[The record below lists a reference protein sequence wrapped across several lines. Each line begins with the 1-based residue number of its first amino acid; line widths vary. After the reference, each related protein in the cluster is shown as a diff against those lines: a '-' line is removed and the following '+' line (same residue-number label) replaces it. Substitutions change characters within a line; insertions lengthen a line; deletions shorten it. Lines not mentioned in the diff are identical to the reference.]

1 MMNPHRVLYSS
12 PRAGLALAVAL
23 LLLAT
28 AARAQAL
35 RDPTVAPASAGLAAT
50 AQPAAQAPETN
61 AMTVIVRDGKP
72 YLVVGTRLLAP
83 GQKLGEARIER
94 IGETEIWLR
103 EAGRLRKVPRFAG
116 VQRSPASRIQP

>member
-116 VQRSPASRIQP
+116 VQRSPASRLQP

>member
-1 MMNPHRVLYSS
+1 MMNPHRILYSS

-116 VQRSPASRIQP
+116 VQRSPASRLQP

>member
-1 MMNPHRVLYSS
+1 MMNPHRVVYSS

-28 AARAQAL
+28 ASRAQAL

-50 AQPAAQAPETN
+50 AQPAAQAPETH

-72 YLVVGTRLLAP
+72 YLVVGTRLLAQ